1 MGLLLLL
8 LFQKSKRGIS
18 MGKQARSFL
27 TRNYRF
33 GIFCCVLIGVVF
45 FAFVSWRAS
54 ASIRAAEPQ
63 GREIQSTQPNA
74 TESGDPYK
82 AQERE
87 LEEKDVSRGSIIPS
101 DRVEGMDDDLDV
113 DVRDSPPDTK
123 HYWRSLR
130 SVDRIPLPRAPE
142 ATNVVVIDPVVNNT
156 SPTLTNTDTAN
167 DGETNIAINPANPN
181 EVVITA
187 FSGSWGANSPLW
199 HSLDGGQTWTKQFTV
214 PVPTGFGNGCPCDQ
228 SVDYGRGNRMSG
240 TFLKTNIFSGTT
252 TDPTMSGSWNW
263 LVSGGLAQVTNSTA
277 VGDGNA
283 DQPWLLVNPAPG
295 NPAQDNVYV
304 AYDDFNGG
312 PDMRVAVAAGS
323 NPPNFAID
331 NSSGTSTSGI
341 NPGHRLAEDPV
352 SGAIYSLFQRRT
364 GNGDDD
370 SKNIDYMLN
379 RSTDG
384 GANWTLNGNA
394 GGIIVGNG
402 DSTQPYPKF
411 GGVNALLGGADHAA
425 VDPATGDVYYVYG
438 SRDSGTNNNR
448 LAIRRLTSDGMG
460 GLTVGSQVFVNG
472 QVQSAIPSVAVNSD
486 GVVGVFYYTYNGDV
500 GGFPQFTARLALS
513 TDQAASF
520 GTDIA
525 LHTFASS
532 AVDDGGGSTTKQRVL
547 GDYMQ
552 MKAVGKAFFGSYTG
566 NGAQFGRPISN
577 HDPMFF
583 KVAIAQANTTTNVTS
598 SDPTT
603 VFGEPVTF
611 TANVTSGGGIPT
623 GTVSFLDGAAP
634 ITGCQMLP
642 LNAGQAQCPN
652 IANLSVGSHT
662 INANYSGDVAFNAST
677 NSVVQTVSKA
687 PTTTTI
693 TSDNPDPSVYGQTI
707 TVNFAV
713 AVPPPGAGTPTG
725 NVVVTISG
733 GAETCTGT
741 VASGTCNI
749 MLNAVGNRVLTAT
762 YQGDANFLT
771 SNDTE
776 PHRVDKADTT
786 TAVASSLNPST
797 FGQSVTFTAT
807 VAAKPPGVGTP
818 TGTVTF
824 NIDGNLY
831 CINTPLANVGG
842 MQKASCTQAGLPAL
856 PAGNRVVVAIYN
868 GDMNFNGSA
877 GSLAGGQLVN
887 KADTTTVITS
897 DTPDPSLVNQPY
909 TVNWTTS
916 VTPPGAGTPTGDVT
930 VSDGTGGTCSAP
942 VATGTCDLTSTTV
955 GNKTLV
961 ATYSGDANFNGSV
974 SAGEPHAVNLQ
985 ITGTV
990 RQFPAMTPVSGATV
1004 ALSNCAAA
1012 STSTNAS
1019 GVFTFEGAYSGTC
1032 KLTPSG
1038 LGKVYDPISRTY
1050 TNVLDNISGA
1060 DFTAYNSINDVPR
1073 TLTLV
1078 NQWVVPGESGTMPV
1092 VLNSQD
1098 NEASVAFSYSY
1109 DINPFAQPPTI
1120 DCGADAPGCT
1130 ITTDTSILGRVG
1142 VTITPVGGTFS
1153 RTESAGPKEIGV
1165 ISYQT
1170 LATALPSTP
1179 INFVST
1185 PVPGTTLDADNNP
1198 RLTNYINGLI
1208 VFAQGLEGDVA
1219 GRNAGSGVVDAVDV
1233 VLVRRFVT
1241 HLDTP
1246 VLDFNEFQRADSAP
1260 ATTKGNG
1267 VLDASDVVQVRRFGA
1282 GLDTPQSAGG
1292 PGQAIQSPSAPPVEE
1307 RAGGEPP
1314 RDVRVGTAMAVTG
1327 SRVSIPVEM
1336 TSTGDE
1342 MALSFVIRYDLTKL
1356 SKPSVELGNGRPEGA
1371 VLTANTDEPGIVRV
1385 LVDAVS
1391 PFTVSKQAS
1400 SLVNV
1405 SFEVA
1410 KTAPTGDTRI
1420 EIENVVVSSGDA
1432 RSLASKF
1439 TSGAVSI
1446 SGPNPLGVDISG
1458 RVLDRDGRGLRGAT
1472 VTITDENGIIRTAT
1486 TSSFGFYRFEAISG
1500 DEYILRVE
1508 SRRQRFDPRNVTP
1521 TSDITDV
1528 DFLPKE

>member
-1 MGLLLLL
+1 
-8 LFQKSKRGIS
+8 
-18 MGKQARSFL
+18 MGKQAKSFL

-33 GIFCCVLIGVVF
+33 GLFCCVLAGVIV
-45 FAFVSWRAS
+45 FAFVSWQANANARGEAGESTLYVANLNQKTSIDPGKINFFATRADGEYKE
-54 ASIRAAEPQ
+54 RL
-63 GREIQSTQPNA
+63 REARRKFENEDHQKEESVRGGDGDEQP
-74 TESGDPYK
+74 
-82 AQERE
+82 
-87 LEEKDVSRGSIIPS
+87 
-101 DRVEGMDDDLDV
+101 
-113 DVRDSPPDTK
+113 VRDSKPDTK
-123 HYWRSLR
+123 HYWRPLVSA
-130 SVDRIPLPRAPE
+130 DRIPLPKAP
-142 ATNVVVIDPVVNNT
+142 AALQSVVVDAVVSNT
-156 SPTLTNTDTAN
+156 DPTLQNTDTAG
-167 DGETNIAINPANPN
+167 DTETSIAINPTNPN
-181 EVVITA
+181 EVVMTG

-199 HSLDGGQTWTKQFTV
+199 HSLDGGATWTKQFSV
-214 PVPTGFGNGCPCDQ
+214 PVPTGFGSGCPCDQ
-228 SVDYGRGNRMSG
+228 SIDFDRSNRMSG
-240 TFLKTNIFSGTT
+240 TFLKTDVFSGTT
-252 TDPTMSGSWNW
+252 SDPANSASWNW
-263 LVSGGLAQVTNSTA
+263 LVSGGTAQRTNSA
-277 VGDGNA
+277 GIGNA
-283 DQPWLLVNPAPG
+283 DQPWLLVNRDPVTAS
-295 NPAQDNVYV
+295 QDNVYV
-304 AYDDFNGG
+304 AYDDFSTN
-312 PDMRVAVAAGS
+312 PVDMRVARSAGVD
-323 NPPNFAID
+323 PPNFALD
-331 NSSGTSTSGI
+331 VKTGSSGGGI
-341 NPGHRLAEDPV
+341 NPGHRLAVDP
-352 SGAIYSLFQRRT
+352 
-364 GNGDDD
+364 GNGWVYDLWQV
-370 SKNIDYMLN
+370 STGGNNTARTINYMLN

-384 GANWTLNGNA
+384 GVTWTLNGSSTGTQIA
-394 GGIIVGNG
+394 SA
-402 DSTQPYPKF
+402 DSTQPCNKF
-411 GGVNALLGGADHAA
+411 GTVNALLGGVDHAG
-425 VDPATGDVYYVYG
+425 VDPNSGDLYYAYG
-438 SRDSGTNNNR
+438 NRDGSGNNR
-448 LAIRRLTSDGMG
+448 IAIRRITDAG
-460 GLTVGSQVFVNG
+460 GGNINIGAETLITTAG
-472 QVQSAIPSVAVNSD
+472 QAAIPSVAVNSD
-486 GVVGVFYYTYNGDV
+486 GVVAVFYYTYNGIV
-500 GGFPQFTARLALS
+500 GGFPQFTARVALS
-513 TDQAASF
+513 TDNAATF
-520 GTDIA
+520 PAAMNTA
-525 LHTFASS
+525 LETFASP
-532 AVDDGGGSTTKQRVL
+532 VNDDGGLCGSGQTNQRVL
-547 GDYMQ
+547 GDYMET
-552 MKAVGKAFFGSYTG
+552 KAVGKAFFGSFNG
-566 NGAQFGRPISN
+566 NGAPFGRAISN
-577 HDPMFF
+577 HDPIFY
-583 KVAIAQANTTTNVTS
+583 KIALVQSNTTTNVSS
-598 SDPTT
+598 SDTTT

-611 TANVTSGGGIPT
+611 TANVTSAGGIVT
-623 GTVSFLDGAAP
+623 STVNFLDGATP
-634 ITGCQMLP
+634 IAGCQNVP
-642 LNAGQAQCPN
+642 LNAGQAQCPS

-662 INANYSGDVAFNAST
+662 INVNYGGDVQFSAST
-677 NSVVQTVSKA
+677 DSVVQTVSKA

-693 TSDNPDPSVYGQTI
+693 TSDNPDPSVFGQTI

-733 GAETCTGT
+733 GAETCLGT

-807 VAAKPPGVGTP
+807 VAAKPPGAGTP

-887 KADTTTVITS
+887 KADTTTAITS

-909 TVNWTTS
+909 TVNWTTL
-916 VTPPGAGTPTGDVT
+916 VTTPGVGTPTGDVT

-942 VATGTCDLTSTTV
+942 VMTGTCDLTSTTV

-961 ATYSGDANFNGSV
+961 ATYPGDDNFNGSV

-990 RQFPAMTPVSGATV
+990 RQFPAMAPVSGATV
-1004 ALSNCAAA
+1004 TLATCAVA

-1019 GVFTFEGAYSGTC
+1019 GVFTFEGAYTGTC

-1120 DCGADAPGCT
+1120 DCGANAPGCT

-1153 RTESAGPKEIGV
+1153 RSESAGPKEIGV

-1185 PVPGTTLDADNNP
+1185 PVPGTTLDGDNNP

-1246 VLDFNEFQRADSAP
+1246 VLEYNEFQRADSAP

-1292 PGQAIQSPSAPPVEE
+1292 PGQALQSLSAPPIEE
-1307 RAGGEPP
+1307 RAAGEPP

-1327 SRVSIPVEM
+1327 SRISIPVEIVSM
-1336 TSTGDE
+1336 GDE
-1342 MALSFVIRYDLTKL
+1342 MAVSFVVRYDLTKL
-1356 SKPSVELGNGRPEGA
+1356 GKPSVELANGNPDGG
-1371 VLTANTDEPGIVRV
+1371 VLTANTDEPGVVRV

-1391 PFTVSKQAS
+1391 PFAASKQARS
-1400 SLVNV
+1400 FVNV

-1420 EIENVVVSSGDA
+1420 EIENGVVSSGDA

-1439 TSGAVSI
+1439 TAGSISI
-1446 SGPNPLGVDISG
+1446 SGPNALGVEISG

-1472 VTITDENGIIRTAT
+1472 VTILDGTGIIRTAT
-1486 TSSFGFYRFEAISG
+1486 TSSFGFYRFEAVSG
-1500 DEYILRVE
+1500 DTYTLRVE
-1508 SRRQRFDPRNVTP
+1508 SRRQRFAERNVTP
-1521 TSDITDV
+1521 TSNITDV